1 MQPRAVPMNGVH
13 ALFAAERLFHA
24 RVVGL
29 CPCLCLLFG
38 PPRNSFVRFA
48 MPHPSHGSAFGRPVA
63 LVSCDGAQGFTLLE
77 ALVVVAL
84 LGILVAIAAPAVS
97 GWSARHQ
104 VQAQAEGF
112 LGSLVLARSE
122 ALRRQQR
129 VSLCAQAANQTCDAN
144 ARWQQG
150 WLVFVDANDN
160 GLREADEAL
169 IEVHAALPAAVL
181 FDADS
186 TAKAYFSYG
195 SEGRS
200 ASTTGAFMAAT
211 WRFCRAS
218 LPEGWQVVSN
228 ALGKPR
234 IEKYTLPNCL

>member
-1 MQPRAVPMNGVH
+1 M
-13 ALFAAERLFHA
+13 
-24 RVVGL
+24 
-29 CPCLCLLFG
+29 
-38 PPRNSFVRFA
+38 SFPFTC
-48 MPHPSHGSAFGRPVA
+48 SAFDRPIA
-63 LVSCDGAQGFTLLE
+63 PVSCNGAQGFTLLE
-77 ALVVVAL
+77 ALVVLAL
-84 LGILVAIAAPAVS
+84 LGILVAMAAPAVS
-97 GWSARHQ
+97 GLSARHQ

-112 LGSLVLARSE
+112 LSSLVLARSE

-129 VSLCAQAANQTCDAN
+129 VSLCAQAVNQTCDAS

-160 GLREADEAL
+160 GLREAGEAL

-181 FDADS
+181 LDADS

-211 WRFCRAS
+211 WRFCQAS
-218 LPEGWQVVSN
+218 LSEGWQVVSN

-234 IEKYTLPNCL
+234 IEKYAPSNCP

>member
-1 MQPRAVPMNGVH
+1 
-13 ALFAAERLFHA
+13 
-24 RVVGL
+24 
-29 CPCLCLLFG
+29 
-38 PPRNSFVRFA
+38 
-48 MPHPSHGSAFGRPVA
+48 MPYPFTCSVFGRPVA
-63 LVSCDGAQGFTLLE
+63 PVSCNRSQGFTLLE
-77 ALVVVAL
+77 ALVVLAL
-84 LGILVAIAAPAVS
+84 LGILVAMAAPAMS
-97 GWSARHQ
+97 GLHARHQ

-112 LGSLVLARSE
+112 LSSLVLARSE

-129 VSLCAQAANQTCDAN
+129 VSLCAQAANETCDAS

-160 GLREADEAL
+160 GLRETDEVL
-169 IEVHAALPAAVL
+169 IEVHAALPAAVQL
-181 FDADS
+181 DADS

-200 ASTTGAFMAAT
+200 ASITGAFMAAT
-211 WRFCRAS
+211 WRFCRAA

-234 IEKYTLPNCL
+234 IEKYTPPNCP